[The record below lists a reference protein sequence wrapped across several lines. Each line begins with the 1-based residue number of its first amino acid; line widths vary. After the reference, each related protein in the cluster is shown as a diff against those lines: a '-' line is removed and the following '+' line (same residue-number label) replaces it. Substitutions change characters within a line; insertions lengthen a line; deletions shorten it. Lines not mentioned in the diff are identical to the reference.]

1 MACYYFIVNSI
12 AEVKAAASRGG
23 AQYNALIIDLDVA
36 AGTTSLTLS
45 LDPHLA
51 VQSNPL
57 SVWHFTLP
65 PASES

>member
-1 MACYYFIVNSI
+1 MACYYFIVNST
-12 AEVKAAASRGG
+12 AEVQTAASRGG

-45 LDPHLA
+45 LAL
-51 VQSNPL
+51 QSNPL

-65 PASES
+65 AAGAC